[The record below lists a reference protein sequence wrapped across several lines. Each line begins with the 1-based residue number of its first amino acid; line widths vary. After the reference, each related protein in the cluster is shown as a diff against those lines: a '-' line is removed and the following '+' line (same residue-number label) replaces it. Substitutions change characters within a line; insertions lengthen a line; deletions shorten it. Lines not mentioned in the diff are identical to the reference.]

1 MPNQL
6 VDVEAV
12 SQFNVKTF
20 IHHDIPKLLRTTS
33 SDGTRVYET
42 PSGKAYPSVTTV
54 TGLHSAKGIAEWRK
68 RVGEAEANR
77 ISSKASARGT
87 RIHQYCEDYLRGNI
101 FEADMFDLEM
111 FNSIKPLL
119 DQVDNIHCL
128 ETQLWS
134 DHLQVAGTVDCIAE
148 FQGKLSVIDFKTSS
162 KPKDRDDIHNYF
174 MQTAAYAVAFEERTG
189 IPIGRLVIIMAV
201 DGDDPRW
208 FIEKRDNWIGGF
220 RKLRLDYKNLKNI

>member
-1 MPNQL
+1 M
-6 VDVEAV
+6 
-12 SQFNVKTF
+12 KKF
-20 IHHDIPKLLRTTS
+20 IRHDFPKLLRTTS

-42 PSGKAYPSVTTV
+42 PSGRAYPSVTTV
-54 TGLHSAKGIAEWRK
+54 TGLHSAKGIMEWRK

-77 ISSKASARGT
+77 ISGRASARGT
-87 RIHQYCEDYLRGNI
+87 RIHNYCESYLLG
-101 FEADMFDLEM
+101 ESTEPDMFDAEM

-119 DQVDNIHCL
+119 DQIDNIHAL
-128 ETQLWS
+128 EDPLYS

-174 MQTAAYAVAFEERTG
+174 MQTSAYAVAFEERTG

-201 DGDDPRW
+201 DNDDPRW

-220 RKLRLDYKNLKNI
+220 RKLRLDYKNMKGI